1 MTAARISRLIEVYLY
16 GALLGVLITVAV
28 LRFLLLFLEMRTP
41 ALAGTLI
48 FGASSPELA
57 SPSAAI

>member
-28 LRFLLLFLEMRTP
+28 LRFLLLFLETQTP

-48 FGASSPELA
+48 AGGAAPQVA
-57 SPSAAI
+57 SRSAGI